1 MIKKSETQK
10 TSSIPVHERIR
21 QIHWLIPPLVFLGA
35 TIHEVILL
43 FLVHPRPG
51 YPLWIPV
58 LLYGLTGSIVTWW
71 GLGRLASL
79 SQERERAKA
88 ELQAAYDR
96 LAETHRQL
104 LAMHDIGREIAS
116 AEDLQ
121 HVLEVAARAPVSL
134 INARGSTVV
143 TFDEKKRRLQ
153 LDVAWGLSNR
163 YLEKL
168 RARLEAGIPMERC
181 QTCTVLS
188 AHVDSN
194 CPLFDGLQDVAK
206 SEGIHSLACL
216 PFGRGEKRDGII
228 TAYFP
233 DPEGP
238 PENQLHILNIVAT
251 EIVNAL
257 ESARLRDQHLEAIY
271 ALEHLPG
278 QYPELETLL
287 QNILDITLLG
297 WDVRC
302 GAIFL
307 VTNEQLEQRPSV
319 SKCPHSISEEALAF
333 ARRLALRALADKA
346 PYVIPDTRHADF
358 PTLPASS
365 RIRSAAAIPLIAGQD
380 VPGIL
385 LMFSESAGYFRA
397 HHAPFFTSVGHHAG
411 LALRNAQLRSQIEH
425 MAVLEERY
433 RLSREI
439 HDGLAQTLSVIG
451 WRLDRATMLLRK
463 EDLTSLEKELED
475 IRQELRAAYLDVR
488 QAIDGLRLDLNH
500 PGGLYG
506 ALSAYAQDFSRRMG
520 IEVTL
525 ESEGPVN
532 EIPTDVGVQLLRIVQ
547 ESLANVRKHA
557 QARHVFI
564 RLSHNERAVEL
575 YIEDDG
581 VGFDPRQPRHR
592 SRVGLSSIRERAE
605 KLGGTLTL
613 SSQQGAGTRILVVI
627 PNRRGGGER
636 GHQVWRQVKR

>member
-1 MIKKSETQK
+1 MEKRPQGER

-21 QIHWLIPPLVFLGA
+21 QIRWLIPPFVFLGA
-35 TIHEVILL
+35 AIHEIILL
-43 FLVHPRPG
+43 LVLHPGPG
-51 YPLWIPV
+51 YPLWVPV
-58 LLYGLTGSIVTWW
+58 LLYGLTGSVVTWW
-71 GLGRLASL
+71 GLGHLAKL
-79 SQERERAKA
+79 SEERERAKA

-143 TFDEKKRRLQ
+143 TFDEKKRQLQ

-168 RARLEAGIPMERC
+168 RERLDEGIPMERC
-181 QTCTVLS
+181 RTCTVLA

-206 SEGIHSLACL
+206 REGIHSLACL
-216 PFGRGEKRDGII
+216 PFGRGEKREGII

-238 PENQLHILNIVAT
+238 PENQLQIFNIVAT
-251 EIVNAL
+251 EIVSAL

-271 ALEHLPG
+271 ALEHLPERH
-278 QYPELETLL
+278 PDLDALL
-287 QNILDITLLG
+287 SHILDITLMG
-297 WDVRC
+297 WDVPC

-307 VTNEQLEQRPSV
+307 VEEGRLTPDPAVLHCPSPLE
-319 SKCPHSISEEALAF
+319 EDALEFVRAV
-333 ARRLALRALADKA
+333 ARHALADKA
-346 PYVIPDTRHADF
+346 PYVVPDTRHTSMPGA
-358 PTLPASS
+358 TASD
-365 RIRSAAAIPLIAGQD
+365 RIRSAAAIPLVAGQE
-380 VPGIL
+380 VVGVL
-385 LMFSESAGYFRA
+385 LMFSDVRGYFRA

-411 LALRNAQLRSQIEH
+411 LALRNAQLRSQVQH

-451 WRLDRATMLLRK
+451 WRLDRAAMLLRK
-463 EDLTSLEKELED
+463 GDHPALEKELED
-475 IRQELRAAYLDVR
+475 IRQELRAAYMDVR

-506 ALSAYAQDFSRRMG
+506 ALSAYVQDFSQRME

-525 ESEGPVN
+525 EKEGPVD
-532 EIPTDVGVQLLRIVQ
+532 EIPADVGVQLLRIVQ

-557 QARHVFI
+557 RARHVHI
-564 RLSHNERAVEL
+564 RLSHRESAIEL

-605 KLGGTLTL
+605 RLGGTFTL
-613 SSQQGAGTRILVVI
+613 SSRPGAGTRILVVI
-627 PNRRGGGER
+627 PRKGEGTERGRSRRGMR
-636 GHQVWRQVKR
+636 R